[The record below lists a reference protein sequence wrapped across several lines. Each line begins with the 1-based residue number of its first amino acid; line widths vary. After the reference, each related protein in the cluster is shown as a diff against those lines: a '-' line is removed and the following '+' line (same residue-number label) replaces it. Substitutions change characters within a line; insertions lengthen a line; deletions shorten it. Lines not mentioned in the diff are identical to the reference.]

1 MVPCWLGTYC
11 PTAGL
16 TQAQIC
22 PAGYYCLDVNTKDSC
37 GLGGYCPT
45 GSIVYTQ
52 CSPGYYCPNTTVQI
66 ACSAGYYS
74 TIGSKSP
81 TLCPAGSFC
90 PNPNTLTPQVCSNI
104 VFCTGMASGGSFNYD
119 VSGYVVHQFLSN
131 GTITFSHQTVADVLV
146 IGGGGAGGVGGGGAG
161 AVVYYP
167 LYSFAAQKYDIVVG
181 LGGLG
186 GFGVTPCGEVS
197 MSGQASSISLGSAI
211 QFLAVG
217 GGAGGNINCDHTSGL
232 TGSAGG
238 SSGGGGYFNIATGSP
253 SLSPIPAETNWVA
266 SVSGQSPTTAPNYVF
281 GSKGGQGDD
290 STDYDTAGGGGGGA
304 GGSGQ
309 DAYVCYFGSD
319 GKNYFFPGN
328 GGNGLS
334 LQVLSTFGISFTNL
348 ATLFNTQ
355 YYIAG
360 GGGGNSQGYCRGY
373 TGNNDGGIAGVGGG
387 GLNIGSGGNK
397 LADGGSGLVLVRYA
411 AQCSPPLVTYCPPGS
426 TSNTP
431 CQPGY
436 YCSTARTQ
444 LLCGLGNYCPEGSP
458 SQIPCKT
465 TSYCPDGSW
474 QDICPT
480 GMFIDANNGM
490 CTSCPAGSNTA
501 MPDMTLCS

>member
-1 MVPCWLGTYC
+1 M
-11 PTAGL
+11 

-22 PAGYYCLDVNTKDSC
+22 PAGYYCVQADRSAIC
-37 GLGGYCPT
+37 MISRYCPA
-45 GSIVYTQ
+45 GSTIDTL

-74 TIGSKSP
+74 IAGSTSP

-104 VFCTGMASGGSFNYD
+104 VFCTGMASGGRFNYD
-119 VSGYVVHQFLSN
+119 VSGYVVHQFLLD
-131 GTITFSHQTVADVLV
+131 GTITFSKQTVADVLV
-146 IGGGGAGGVGGGGAG
+146 IGGGGAGGTGYGCGGGGAG

-167 LYSFAAQKYDIVVG
+167 SYTFSAQTYDIAVG
-181 LGGLG
+181 LGGAA
-186 GFGVTPCGEVS
+186 TQPCGEAS
-197 MSGQASSISLGSAI
+197 MNGQDSSISLGSTI

-217 GGAGGNINCDHTSGL
+217 GGGGGSSNCFTSGL
-232 TGSAGG
+232 TGSTGG
-238 SSGGGGYFNIATGSP
+238 CSGGGGYYNTAQSP
-253 SLSPIPAETNWVA
+253 DPAATNWVA
-266 SVSGQSPTTAPNYVF
+266 SVSGKSPTTAPNYVF
-281 GSKGGQGDD
+281 GSKGGKGDD
-290 STDYDTAGGGGGGA
+290 STDGDAVGGGGGGA
-304 GGSGQ
+304 GANGQ
-309 DAYVCYFGSD
+309 DAYVVYDD
-319 GKNYFFPGN
+319 GNGNTIFAPGN
-328 GGNGLS
+328 GGQGIS
-334 LQVLSTFGISFTNL
+334 LQALSTFGLAFTNL
-348 ATLFNTQ
+348 ATLANGQ

-360 GGGGNSQGYCRGY
+360 GGGGYSQGYY
-373 TGNNDGGIAGVGGG
+373 TSWVNDAGVGGVG
-387 GLNIGSGGNK
+387 GGSSQGISGQPNTGGGGGAR
-397 LADGGSGLVLVRYA
+397 ADGGSGLVIVRYA
-411 AQCSPPLVTYCPPGS
+411 SQCSPPLVTYCPPGS
-426 TSNTP
+426 ASNTP

-490 CTSCPAGSNTA
+490 CTSCPDGSNTA